1 MQDRNCKKLK
11 PLYHLKKQ
19 PLNNI
24 YFYFNPCRPS
34 YTANI
39 DDGELENGFVPS
51 WVKDDPRYRE
61 YDTCKCRYS
70 FNCPSSGL
78 KFVRNM
84 EKWHRYLWNFITLC
98 LLIFLIVFLIREAAP
113 RIKNIAALIAE
124 SIQRWSPDDTDKD
137 NILHIRY
144 HFIDIDFYSIF
155 DIVDRAK
162 SNSRRINVECLNFS
176 TYQLNEICIKPKSS
190 NCQMKC
196 SNFYVSKWSLN
207 KIQW

>member
-84 EKWHRYLWNFITLC
+84 EKWSISLKLYNYM
-98 LLIFLIVFLIREAAP
+98 LINISNHFLIREAAP
-113 RIKNIAALIAE
+113 RIKSIAVLIAE
-124 SIQRWSPDDTDKD
+124 SIQRWFPDDTDKD
-137 NILHIRY
+137 NILRIRY
-144 HFIDIDFYSIF
+144 RFIDIDIY
-155 DIVDRAK
+155 R
-162 SNSRRINVECLNFS
+162 
-176 TYQLNEICIKPKSS
+176 Y
-190 NCQMKC
+190 
-196 SNFYVSKWSLN
+196 YY
-207 KIQW
+207 

>member
-84 EKWHRYLWNFITLC
+84 EKWPISLKLYNYM
-98 LLIFLIVFLIREAAP
+98 LINISNHFLIREAAP

-124 SIQRWSPDDTDKD
+124 SIQRWFPDDTDKD
-137 NILHIRY
+137 NILRIRY
-144 HFIDIDFYSIF
+144 RFIDIDIY
-155 DIVDRAK
+155 R
-162 SNSRRINVECLNFS
+162 
-176 TYQLNEICIKPKSS
+176 Y
-190 NCQMKC
+190 
-196 SNFYVSKWSLN
+196 YY
-207 KIQW
+207 

>member
-84 EKWHRYLWNFITLC
+84 EKWPISLKLYNYM
-98 LLIFLIVFLIREAAP
+98 LINISNHFLIREAAP
-113 RIKNIAALIAE
+113 RIRNIAVLIAE
-124 SIQRWSPDDTDKD
+124 SIQRWFPDDTDKD
-137 NILHIRY
+137 NILRIRY
-144 HFIDIDFYSIF
+144 RFIDIDIY
-155 DIVDRAK
+155 R
-162 SNSRRINVECLNFS
+162 
-176 TYQLNEICIKPKSS
+176 Y
-190 NCQMKC
+190 
-196 SNFYVSKWSLN
+196 YY
-207 KIQW
+207 

>member
-61 YDTCKCRYS
+61 YNTCKCRYS

-84 EKWHRYLWNFITLC
+84 EKWPISLKLYNYMLINISNHFFNQGSCSKDKKYCCFNSRKYPALVSGRYGQGQHPSYPVPFYRYWHLPIL
-98 LLIFLIVFLIREAAP
+98 LLILL
-113 RIKNIAALIAE
+113 
-124 SIQRWSPDDTDKD
+124 
-137 NILHIRY
+137 
-144 HFIDIDFYSIF
+144 
-155 DIVDRAK
+155 
-162 SNSRRINVECLNFS
+162 
-176 TYQLNEICIKPKSS
+176 
-190 NCQMKC
+190 
-196 SNFYVSKWSLN
+196 
-207 KIQW
+207 